1 MHSQFLEV
9 SQAISALSAAV
20 QDLSLAS
27 EVLGLPQLAS
37 HRWFGILE
45 QKLKPQLGDSA
56 FLVVAVVGGTNI
68 GKSSVFNHLAG
79 FVASPSTPFASGTK
93 HPTCILPDGFRD
105 HHAVEEVFPKFAVR
119 FDAARETAFELTD
132 QHLLVAREAS
142 DCPENLVLLDTP
154 DIDSTMEVNW
164 ERAEAVR
171 QSADVLVAVITQ
183 QKYNDA
189 AVKQFF
195 RRAASDRQIVY
206 IVVNQVYWP
215 DDRPFVAKWV
225 KTFCDETGCEPAAV
239 FAAPHDRKAAE
250 SLTLPFYEELWPPL
264 TETVAVAASM
274 PQPINLM
281 ATLSRLQ
288 FGPIKLQTLRGAL
301 EHVLDDSA
309 GIPSYTREVRDR
321 SHQYDEA
328 YRELTATNLV
338 EADHWPAPPSGPMV
352 DLLRERWHELR
363 TGPTRW
369 VNDAYR
375 QVGAWVKQPM
385 GVAWT
390 WLGGPPAIDPW
401 EAYRETERTATIRL
415 VSSLYKRLQQLE
427 RLGNPVLRQ
436 QLTVVLQGASQASL
450 LARLEQEINQADNSQ
465 LLASIVGRAVTRTQ
479 GEFPGIHR
487 VLTILDSVAAAAR
500 PAVTI
505 ALGFVGGTLVPVDH
519 LATEVVATAVGA
531 AGGEVLAGS
540 ASTWFRWLQTLF
552 QGIRQEFVAS
562 RSGWLTDTLGEAL
575 LLPLT
580 NQLQT
585 AAQVGD
591 STQLHE
597 VERLVMFARRA
608 MAKPFSEVAIG
619 QVGKTMTGECS

>member
-1 MHSQFLEV
+1 MHSQFHEV
-9 SQAISALSAAV
+9 SQTIGALSATV
-20 QDLSLAS
+20 QDLSLTS
-27 EVLGLPQLAS
+27 EVLGLPPLVS
-37 HRWFGILE
+37 HRWFAVLE
-45 QKLKPQLGDSA
+45 QKLKPQLGDAA

-79 FVASPSTPFASGTK
+79 FMASPSTPFASGTK
-93 HPTCILPDGFRD
+93 HPTCILPNGFRD
-105 HHAVEEVFPKFAVR
+105 HHAMEEVFPKFSVR
-119 FDAARETAFELTD
+119 FDAAHETAFELTD
-132 QHLLVAREAS
+132 QHLLLAREAS

-215 DDRPFVAKWV
+215 DDRAFVAKWV
-225 KTFCDETGCEPAAV
+225 KTFCEETGCQPAAV

-250 SLTLPFYEELWPPL
+250 SLTLPFYEESWPPL
-264 TETVAVAASM
+264 GEAADVAVSS

-281 ATLSRLQ
+281 AMLSRLQ

-301 EHVLDDSA
+301 EHVLDDA
-309 GIPSYTREVRDR
+309 TGIPGYTREVRDR
-321 SHQYDEA
+321 SRQYNEA
-328 YRELTATNLV
+328 FRELTAANLV

-352 DLLRERWHELR
+352 VLLRERWHELR

-375 QVGAWVKQPM
+375 QMGAWVRQPM
-385 GVAWT
+385 GVAWN
-390 WLGGPPAIDPW
+390 WFGGSPAVDPW
-401 EAYRETERTATIRL
+401 EAYREAERTATIRL

-436 QLTVVLQGASQASL
+436 QLAVALQGQSQASL
-450 LARLEQEINQADNSQ
+450 LARIEQEINQADYGQ
-465 LLASIVGRAVTRTQ
+465 LLGAIVERAVTRTQ
-479 GEFPGIHR
+479 GEFPGVHR
-487 VLTILDSVAAAAR
+487 ILTILDSVAAAAR

-505 ALGFVGGTLVPVDH
+505 ALGFVGGSLVPVDH
-519 LATEVVATAVGA
+519 LATEVVATTVGA
-531 AGGEVLAGS
+531 AGGEVLAGN

-575 LLPLT
+575 LSPLT

-591 STQLHE
+591 STQLRE
-597 VERLVMFARRA
+597 VERLVLLARRV
-608 MAKPFSEVAIG
+608 MAKPFSKVAIE
-619 QVGKTMTGECS
+619 QVGETMTGERS